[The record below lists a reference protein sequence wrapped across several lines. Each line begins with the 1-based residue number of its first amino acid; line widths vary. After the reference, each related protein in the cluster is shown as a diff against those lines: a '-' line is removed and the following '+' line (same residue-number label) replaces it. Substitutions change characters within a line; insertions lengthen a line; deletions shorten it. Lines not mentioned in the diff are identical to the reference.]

1 MQSSLQHYS
10 SIKTIVVACIEEAN
24 AGGLSRIPIEQEEAA
39 PILAVG
45 GLIDSFGLVS
55 LLATIEQDLSA
66 DLNITIKLTR
76 QVAADLREGVNPLST
91 VGSFLTYLM
100 QQVQNSTDVPMPQA
114 EAV

>member
-1 MQSSLQHYS
+1 MQSSPQLYS
-10 SIKTIVVACIEEAN
+10 SIKTIVFACIAEAN
-24 AGGLSRIPIEQEEAA
+24 AGGLSRIPSEQAEAA

-45 GLIDSFGLVS
+45 GQIDSFGLVS
-55 LLATIEQDLSA
+55 LLATIEQDLAA

-76 QVAADLREGVNPLST
+76 QVAADLREGANPLAT

-100 QQVQNSTDVPMPQA
+100 QQVQNSAAVPMTQG